1 MNGNGDSRPD
11 SLLEAGVMGSGNL
24 RAAVL
29 GANDGLVSNLSLVM
43 GVAGGVD
50 DPNFVLFAGIAGL
63 LAGAFSMATG
73 EYISVRSQRDVYQH
87 QIRRESSRLNDSPEY
102 GIALLERIYR
112 LKGLTDEE
120 ASEVARRIMLDP
132 DVALDTIVRE
142 DLGLSPSSMGSPF
155 GAASSSFVAFVLGAI
170 VPVLPYLF
178 DAGPLAF
185 TLSAVLSAV
194 ALAAIGAVVA
204 SGSGLNAA
212 WGAVRMLAVGGLAAA
227 VTYGIGRLI
236 GVHGIGLT
244 LS

>member
-87 QIRRESSRLNDSPEY
+87 QIRRESARLNDSPEY

-112 LKGLTDEE
+112 LKGLTDDE

-155 GAASSSFVAFVLGAI
+155 GAASSSLVAFVLGAI

-178 DAGPLAF
+178 DAGALAF

>member
-1 MNGNGDSRPD
+1 MKVNGNGRSDSP
-11 SLLEAGVMGSGNL
+11 LEAGVLGGGNL

-29 GANDGLVSNLSLVM
+29 GVNDGLVSNFSLVM
-43 GVAGGVD
+43 GVAGGVN
-50 DPNFVLFAGIAGL
+50 DPKFVLFAGIAGL

-87 QIRRESSRLNDSPEY
+87 QIRRESARLNDSPEY

-132 DVALDTIVRE
+132 EVALDTIVRE
-142 DLGLSPSSMGSPF
+142 DIGLSPSSMGSPF

-178 DAGPLAF
+178 DAGQLAF

>member
-1 MNGNGDSRPD
+1 VKATGDNRPD
-11 SLLEAGVMGSGNL
+11 SPLEAGVLGGGNL

-29 GANDGLVSNLSLVM
+29 GVNDGLVSNLSLVM

-50 DPNFVLFAGIAGL
+50 DPKFVLLAGIAGL
-63 LAGAFSMATG
+63 IAGAFSMAAG
-73 EYISVRSQRDVYQH
+73 EYISVRSQRDVYRH

-102 GIALLERIYR
+102 GIALLERIYKM
-112 LKGLTDEE
+112 KGLTADE

-178 DAGPLAF
+178 DAGPMAF
-185 TLSAVLSAV
+185 TLSAFLSAV
-194 ALAAIGAVVA
+194 ALAGIGAVVA

>member
-1 MNGNGDSRPD
+1 MKAFGDSREGSP
-11 SLLEAGVMGSGNL
+11 LESGILAGGNL

-29 GANDGLVSNLSLVM
+29 GVNDGLVSNLSLVM

-50 DPNFVLFAGIAGL
+50 DPKFVLLAGIAGL
-63 LAGAFSMATG
+63 VAGAFSMAAG
-73 EYISVRSQRDVYQH
+73 EYISVRSQRDVYRH
-87 QIRRESSRLNDSPEY
+87 QINRESSRLNDSPEY
-102 GIALLERIYR
+102 GIALLERIYKM
-112 LKGLTDEE
+112 KGLTADE
-120 ASEVARRIMLDP
+120 ASEVARRIMLDAE
-132 DVALDTIVRE
+132 VALDTIVRE
-142 DLGLSPSSMGSPF
+142 DLGLTPNALGSPF

-178 DAGPLAF
+178 DAGPMAF

-194 ALAAIGAVVA
+194 ALAGIGAVVA

-244 LS
+244 IS

>member
-1 MNGNGDSRPD
+1 MKATGDNRPD
-11 SLLEAGVMGSGNL
+11 SPLEAGVLRGGNL

-50 DPNFVLFAGIAGL
+50 DPKFVLLAGIAGL
-63 LAGAFSMATG
+63 LAGAFSMAAG
-73 EYISVRSQRDVYQH
+73 EYISVRSQRDVYRH
-87 QIRRESSRLNDSPEY
+87 QISRESSRLKDSPEY

-112 LKGLTDEE
+112 LKGLTADE
-120 ASEVARRIMLDP
+120 ASEVARRIMADSE
-132 DVALDTIVRE
+132 VALDTIVRE
-142 DLGLSPSSMGSPF
+142 DLGLSPSSLGSPS

-178 DAGPLAF
+178 DAGQMAF

-194 ALAAIGAVVA
+194 ALAGVGAVVA
-204 SGSGLNAA
+204 SGSGMNAA
-212 WGAVRMLAVGGLAAA
+212 WGAVRMLAVGGFAAA
-227 VTYGIGRLI
+227 VTYGIGRLV

-244 LS
+244 IS

>member
-1 MNGNGDSRPD
+1 MNINNNDRPD
-11 SLLEAGVMGSGNL
+11 SLLEAGVLGGGNL

-29 GANDGLVSNLSLVM
+29 GVNDGLVSNFSLVM

-50 DPNFVLFAGIAGL
+50 DPKFVLFAGIAGL

-87 QIRRESSRLNDSPEY
+87 QIRRESARLSDSPDY
-102 GIALLERIYR
+102 GVALLERIYK
-112 LKGLTDEE
+112 LKGLTEDE

-178 DAGPLAF
+178 NAGPLAF

-204 SGSGLNAA
+204 SGSGLNAG

-227 VTYGIGRLI
+227 VTFGIGRLI

>member
-1 MNGNGDSRPD
+1 MKVNDNGRSDSP
-11 SLLEAGVMGSGNL
+11 LEAGVLGGGNL

-29 GANDGLVSNLSLVM
+29 GVNDGLVSNFSLVM
-43 GVAGGVD
+43 GVAGGVN
-50 DPNFVLFAGIAGL
+50 DPKFVLFAGIAGL

-102 GIALLERIYR
+102 GIALLERIYG

-132 DVALDTIVRE
+132 EVALDTIVRE
-142 DLGLSPSSMGSPF
+142 DLGLSPIFMGSPF

-178 DAGPLAF
+178 DAGELAF

-244 LS
+244 L

>member
-1 MNGNGDSRPD
+1 MKDNGNGRPD
-11 SLLEAGVMGSGNL
+11 SLLESGVLGGGNL

-29 GANDGLVSNLSLVM
+29 GVNDGLVSNFSLVM

-50 DPNFVLFAGIAGL
+50 DPKFVLFAGIAGL

-73 EYISVRSQRDVYQH
+73 EYISVRSQRDVYQS
-87 QIRRESSRLNDSPEY
+87 QIRRESARLNDSPEY
-102 GIALLERIYR
+102 GVALLERIYR
-112 LKGLTDEE
+112 LKGLTDDE

-142 DLGLSPSSMGSPF
+142 DLGLSPTSMGSPF
-155 GAASSSFVAFVLGAI
+155 GAASSSFVAFVMGAI

>member
-1 MNGNGDSRPD
+1 MKVSGEGRSDSP
-11 SLLEAGVMGSGNL
+11 LEAGILGGGNL

-50 DPNFVLFAGIAGL
+50 DPKFVLFAGIAGL
-63 LAGAFSMATG
+63 VAGAFSMAAG
-73 EYISVRSQRDVYQH
+73 EYISVRSQRDVYRH
-87 QIRRESSRLNDSPEY
+87 QINRESSRLNDSPEY
-102 GIALLERIYR
+102 GIALLERIYKM
-112 LKGLTDEE
+112 KGLTADE
-120 ASEVARRIMLDP
+120 ASEVARRIMLDAQ
-132 DVALDTIVRE
+132 VALDTIVRE
-142 DLGLSPSSMGSPF
+142 DLGLTPNALGSPY

-178 DAGPLAF
+178 DAGPMAF

-194 ALAAIGAVVA
+194 ALAGIGAVVA

-227 VTYGIGRLI
+227 VTYGIGRLV

-244 LS
+244 IS

>member
-1 MNGNGDSRPD
+1 MKVPGDSRMESPLD
-11 SLLEAGVMGSGNL
+11 AAVLRGGNL

-50 DPNFVLFAGIAGL
+50 DPKFVLFAGIAGL
-63 LAGAFSMATG
+63 VAGAFSMAAG
-73 EYISVRSQRDVYQH
+73 EYISVRSQRDVYRH
-87 QIRRESSRLNDSPEY
+87 QINRESSRLNDSPEY
-102 GIALLERIYR
+102 GIALLERIYKM
-112 LKGLTDEE
+112 KGLTADE
-120 ASEVARRIMLDP
+120 ASEVARRIMLDAQ
-132 DVALDTIVRE
+132 VALDTIVRE
-142 DLGLSPSSMGSPF
+142 DLGLTPNALGSPY

-178 DAGPLAF
+178 DAGPMAF

-194 ALAAIGAVVA
+194 ALAGIGAAVA

-244 LS
+244 IS

>member
-1 MNGNGDSRPD
+1 MKAFGDSREGSP
-11 SLLEAGVMGSGNL
+11 LESGILAGGNL

-29 GANDGLVSNLSLVM
+29 GVNDGLVSNLSLVM

-50 DPNFVLFAGIAGL
+50 DPKFVLLAGIAGL
-63 LAGAFSMATG
+63 VAGAFSMAAG
-73 EYISVRSQRDVYQH
+73 EYISVRSQRDVYRH
-87 QIRRESSRLNDSPEY
+87 QIRRESLRLADSPEY
-102 GIALLERIYR
+102 GMALLERIYKM
-112 LKGLTDEE
+112 KGLTADE
-120 ASEVARRIMLDP
+120 ASEVARRIMLDAE
-132 DVALDTIVRE
+132 VALDTIVRE
-142 DLGLSPSSMGSPF
+142 DLGLTPNALGSPF

-178 DAGPLAF
+178 DAGTMAF

-194 ALAAIGAVVA
+194 ALAGIGAVVA

-244 LS
+244 IS

>member
-1 MNGNGDSRPD
+1 MKTLSDGRAGSP
-11 SLLEAGVMGSGNL
+11 LESGVLSGGNL

-29 GANDGLVSNLSLVM
+29 GVNDGLVSNLSLVM

-50 DPNFVLFAGIAGL
+50 DPKFVLLAGIAGL
-63 LAGAFSMATG
+63 LAGAFSMAAG
-73 EYISVRSQRDVYQH
+73 EYISVRSQRDVYGH
-87 QIRRESSRLNDSPEY
+87 QISRESSRLADSPEY

-112 LKGLTDEE
+112 LKGLTDDE

-155 GAASSSFVAFVLGAI
+155 GAASSSLVAFVLGAI

-178 DAGPLAF
+178 DAGPMAF

-194 ALAAIGAVVA
+194 ALAGIGAVVA

-227 VTYGIGRLI
+227 VTYGIGYLI

-244 LS
+244 IS

>member
-1 MNGNGDSRPD
+1 MKVSGEGRSDSP
-11 SLLEAGVMGSGNL
+11 LEAGILGGGNL

-50 DPNFVLFAGIAGL
+50 DPKFVLFAGIAGL
-63 LAGAFSMATG
+63 VAGAFSMAAG
-73 EYISVRSQRDVYQH
+73 EYISVRSQRDVYRH
-87 QIRRESSRLNDSPEY
+87 QISRESSRLKDSPEY

-112 LKGLTDEE
+112 MKGLTADE
-120 ASEVARRIMLDP
+120 ASEVACRIMLDAE
-132 DVALDTIVRE
+132 VALDTIVRE
-142 DLGLSPSSMGSPF
+142 DLGLTPNALGSPF

-178 DAGPLAF
+178 DAGPMAF

-194 ALAAIGAVVA
+194 ALAGIGAVVA

-212 WGAVRMLAVGGLAAA
+212 WGTVRMLAVGGLAAA
-227 VTYGIGRLI
+227 VTYGIGRLV

-244 LS
+244 IS

>member
-1 MNGNGDSRPD
+1 MKATGDNRPD
-11 SLLEAGVMGSGNL
+11 SPLEAGVLRGGNL

-50 DPNFVLFAGIAGL
+50 DPKFVLLAGIAGL
-63 LAGAFSMATG
+63 LAGAFSMAAG
-73 EYISVRSQRDVYQH
+73 EYISVRSQRDVYRH
-87 QIRRESSRLNDSPEY
+87 QIRRESSRLEDSPEY

-112 LKGLTDEE
+112 LKGLTADE
-120 ASEVARRIMLDP
+120 ASEVARRIMADSE
-132 DVALDTIVRE
+132 VALDTIVRE
-142 DLGLSPSSMGSPF
+142 DLGLSPSSLGSPS

-194 ALAAIGAVVA
+194 ALAGVGAVVA
-204 SGSGLNAA
+204 SGSGMNAA

-244 LS
+244 IS

>member
-11 SLLEAGVMGSGNL
+11 SLLEAGVMGGGNL

-29 GANDGLVSNLSLVM
+29 GANDGLVSNLSLIM

-50 DPNFVLFAGIAGL
+50 DPKFVLFAGIAGL
-63 LAGAFSMATG
+63 IAGAFSMATG

-87 QIRRESSRLNDSPEY
+87 QIRRESARLNDSPEY

-112 LKGLTDEE
+112 LKGLTDDE

-155 GAASSSFVAFVLGAI
+155 GAASSSLVAFVLGAI

-178 DAGPLAF
+178 DAGALAF